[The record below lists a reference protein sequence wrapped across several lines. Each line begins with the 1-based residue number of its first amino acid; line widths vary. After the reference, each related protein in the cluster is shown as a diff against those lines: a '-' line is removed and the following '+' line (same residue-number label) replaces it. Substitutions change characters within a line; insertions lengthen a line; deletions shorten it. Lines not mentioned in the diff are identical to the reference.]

1 MDTVII
7 IEEYSLPSDIEIKC
21 IHVYMLWVKL

>member
-7 IEEYSLPSDIEIKC
+7 ILNN
-21 IHVYMLWVKL
+21 

>member
-7 IEEYSLPSDIEIKC
+7 IIIKGKFARATNAL
-21 IHVYMLWVKL
+21 INQFNE